1 MSNMQLLNQT
11 KETEGVLEERLL
23 EGIEVGAEV
32 EIEIEVEVVTVN
44 VILRIDRVVEK
55 VWNFL
60 K

>member
-1 MSNMQLLNQT
+1 MSNMRLLNRM
-11 KETEGVLEERLL
+11 KETVGVFEERLL

-55 VWNFL
+55 VWSIF
-60 K
+60 

>member
-1 MSNMQLLNQT
+1 MRLLNRM
-11 KETEGVLEERLL
+11 KETVGVFEERLL

-55 VWNFL
+55 VWSIF
-60 K
+60 